1 MGNFSVSQVLLPLLN
16 LLTCSLLWVLD
27 KIILSVTF
35 LVYYAM
41 KRMIYFM
48 LKTKVH
54 NVER

>member
-48 LKTKVH
+48 LKTKVD